1 MKVLQVI
8 EQAYRATAEEQDD
21 TILWLNRSMRGA
33 GADLCILLTGNAV
46 CYAFAHC
53 AIPPL
58 KLGNWAQS
66 HPADVGMDIRE
77 LLADGVEISV
87 VEEDL
92 VERGLNEKQ
101 CIEGVQRV
109 ADHNLA
115 ALYDSVDQVWQW

>member
-1 MKVLQVI
+1 MKVLQVV
-8 EQAYRATAEEQDD
+8 EQAFRATSEEQDD
-21 TILWLNRSMRGA
+21 TILWLSRSMRGA
-33 GADLCILLTGNAV
+33 GADIRILLTGNAV
-46 CYAFAHC
+46 YYALLNS

-58 KLGNWAQS
+58 QLGNWVQS
-66 HPADVGMDIRE
+66 YPADIGIDIRE

-92 VERGLNEKQ
+92 AERGLNEKP

-109 ADHNLA
+109 ANDTVA